1 MAEARTPDDGDYLAD
16 FRVGVDFTV
25 GAGDMTEAHALI
37 ERALDMEDEVGLT
50 FIDQFHDVLDDGRSW
65 GPSGWELAPARPSQ
79 VALVQER
86 YPGLVNDAAVIDV
99 LEAVTRAEDRSFVP
113 AEVLSQDTRDRV
125 REMLAGLDPAVRVED
140 PDRHD
145 RLIYEGP
152 ASGAAQ
158 YLTEGAYRAFDMN
171 DREHALLVAPS
182 ELTPSGRM
190 SRAIPKDRHDMRTL
204 DEIAALLR
212 EHTREQS
219 LPDLVRHIS
228 RRLET
233 TRREGLP
240 SWMPL
245 GDEPAAVEPAEH
257 VNVGVIVWSDMA
269 EDEPTVLADQH
280 PVRLARALA
289 ETLHASLRDSDVF
302 AGAADF
308 LDHHQPPAAWEK
320 PEDVDAWLEDLRA
333 ATDYPSFSIQRL
345 PIGTPSSPARELPA
359 AEATR
364 TPVAQEPLFTYRMP
378 VTFEVS
384 ARTDEEARELL
395 DEALTGDAAP
405 ATPELV
411 QRGQHVRADGDVHGV
426 LGWHHENQEPL
437 PRSLDVVGEVLRE
450 RGRDLDAD
458 PSGRASTRPGG
469 GPDRGRDGLG

>member
-1 MAEARTPDDGDYLAD
+1 MAEAKTPDDGDYLAD

-25 GAGDMTEAHALI
+25 GASDMAETRLMMAF
-37 ERALDMEDEVGLT
+37 ALDKEDEVGLT
-50 FIDQFHDVLDDGRSW
+50 FIDHFHDIPDQGRSW

-79 VALVQER
+79 AALVQER

-99 LEAVTRAEDRSFVP
+99 LEAITRAEDRSFVP

-125 REMLAGLDPAVRVED
+125 RQMLAGLDPAVRVED

-152 ASGAAQ
+152 ASGAAH
-158 YLTEGAYRAFDMN
+158 YLTEGAYRAFDRN

-182 ELTPSGRM
+182 ELTPSGRV

-212 EHTREQS
+212 EHTSEQP

-245 GDEPAAVEPAEH
+245 GGEPAAVEPAEH
-257 VNVGVIVWSDMA
+257 VNVGVIVWSEMA

-280 PVRLARALA
+280 PVGLARVLA
-289 ETLHASLRDSDVF
+289 ENLHASLRDSDVF
-302 AGAADF
+302 AGAAEF
-308 LDHHQPPAAWEK
+308 LDRHQPPSAWET

-345 PIGTPSSPARELPA
+345 PIGTSSPAGEPSA

-364 TPVAQEPLFTYRMP
+364 TPVGQEPLFTYRMP

-405 ATPELV
+405 ATPEPV

-426 LGWHHENQEPL
+426 LGWHHDDQELRTHRPDL
-437 PRSLDVVGEVLRE
+437 VREVLRE
-450 RGRDLDAD
+450 RGCDLDLG
-458 PSGRASTRPGG
+458 PGERGSTRPGG